1 MESLAS
7 LSAAIHLILYAQN
20 GPSVNSMSLLIRD
33 KDIVKDS
40 VKCLAQAQR
49 VVSDPEVL
57 KILRECEKLEST
69 WKINECQAEIHG
81 SEVLTA
87 ERDKILS
94 VYEQAQEEI
103 SQLCQE
109 VTKSPRTP
117 KSITPVTAQA
127 VLRHMEPERNTALS
141 DCQRMPT
148 EHDSLREQLQIS
160 QETPFNER
168 AHLEQRIEELTTIH
182 NLDSEQL
189 EQMSKVALMKDTID
203 SLETEMKRLTRKV
216 LDSETVSQE
225 AEYASLRAL
234 ASVLYKKLAKY
245 QTELDNMKLKAQSSN
260 RDIFRMK
267 HVLKSKMTMSQ
278 SKCESNHSET
288 ELLRKQLGNEKASMK
303 KLESSLVSNC
313 EKEFQSQR
321 ANQGKVSEI
330 QVHKEQLALVENN
343 LCYLINVYGLQSAV
357 QNQDF
362 THLRNRA
369 AQLESELDI
378 TKTQLGTEPSD
389 SKDEGSEEDISGK
402 IIFFMGRN

>member
-1 MESLAS
+1 ML
-7 LSAAIHLILYAQN
+7 
-20 GPSVNSMSLLIRD
+20 
-33 KDIVKDS
+33 
-40 VKCLAQAQR
+40 R

-81 SEVLTA
+81 SKVLTA

-203 SLETEMKRLTRKV
+203 SLETEMKRLARKV
-216 LDSETVSQE
+216 LDSETVSQK

-234 ASVLYKKLAKY
+234 AS
-245 QTELDNMKLKAQSSN
+245 
-260 RDIFRMK
+260 
-267 HVLKSKMTMSQ
+267 

-303 KLESSLVSNC
+303 NLESSLVSNC

-343 LCYLINVYGLQSAV
+343 LPKGSTVHRCKQLQPKPFTRYHRKDPDCSYVLRLPRHLQHSLENKTWRWLVATLSHLGWAKGERKAEAESCNVEMALSQC
-357 QNQDF
+357 
-362 THLRNRA
+362 LA
-369 AQLESELDI
+369 AP
-378 TKTQLGTEPSD
+378 TPPHP
-389 SKDEGSEEDISGK
+389 
-402 IIFFMGRN
+402 RVAR